1 MNASSGSSEPN
12 AREMRAEIK
21 ALRHALARLI
31 DSDQEG
37 AIATASDDE
46 LHAVWQNTEAD
57 GVVREQAGSVLEARA
72 LLGRLKAPNK

>member
-1 MNASSGSSEPN
+1 MTNESDLS
-12 AREMRAEIK
+12 EMRAEIK

-31 DSDQEG
+31 DSDPDG

-46 LHAVWQNTEAD
+46 LHAVWQNTEVD